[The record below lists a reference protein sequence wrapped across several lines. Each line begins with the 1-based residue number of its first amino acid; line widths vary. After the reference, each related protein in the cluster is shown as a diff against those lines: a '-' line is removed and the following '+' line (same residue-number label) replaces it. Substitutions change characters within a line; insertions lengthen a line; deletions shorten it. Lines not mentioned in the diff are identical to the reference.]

1 MMGEDLRARV
11 GDLRQF
17 ASVRR
22 IMLDDGVERGVRAL
36 AFSNGG
42 GLDFWAL
49 ADRSLDIGALWWK
62 GTPVAWQTM
71 AGFRSPSLHHPE
83 EDGGHGYSRT
93 NSGFLVTCGLDHI
106 RQPANGHP
114 LHGRLPFT
122 PARVLAYGEDWERDE
137 PVLFCEGEVMQFR
150 YGGEALRLRRRIEVP
165 VGGSVLRIRD
175 TVTNL
180 ANAPAPQ
187 ASLYHFNFGYPALR
201 PGCSVMLGPR
211 QLFRVKALP
220 DVSIASES
228 ISYPADGEGTIAA
241 CRLVPPDDEGVPEI
255 AVRFGAQTLPHLQLW
270 QDLRPNACVLA
281 IEPCTS
287 ARLNGHESVLS
298 AGEARAY
305 AVDIDFLAP
314 GGRVV

>member
-1 MMGEDLRARV
+1 MIGKHLRSRV

-22 IMLDDGVERGVRAL
+22 IVLDDGVERGVRAL

-42 GLDFWAL
+42 GLDCWVL
-49 ADRSLDIGALWWK
+49 PDRSLDIGALWWK
-62 GTPVAWQTM
+62 GTPVAWQSM
-71 AGFRSPSLHHPE
+71 AGFRSPALHHPE

-106 RQPANGHP
+106 RQPTSGHP

-122 PARVLAYGEDWERDE
+122 PARVTAYGEDWERDE
-137 PVLFCEGEVMQFR
+137 PVLFCEGEVVQFR

-180 ANAPAPQ
+180 ADQPTLQ
-187 ASLYHFNFGYPALR
+187 AILYHFNFGYPALR
-201 PGCSVMLGPR
+201 PESCVMLGSR
-211 QLFRVKALP
+211 QLFKLRTLP
-220 DVSIASES
+220 DISTPSES
-228 ISYPADGEGTIAA
+228 VSYPADGEGPMAA
-241 CRLVPPDDEGVPEI
+241 CRLVPPDDDGVPEI
-255 AVRFGAQTLPHLQLW
+255 AVRFGIETLPHLQLW
-270 QDLRPNACVLA
+270 QDLRPHACVLA

-287 ARLNGHESVLS
+287 AKLDGHESVLS

-305 AVDIDFLAP
+305 AVDISF
-314 GGRVV
+314 VKE